1 MSLRDVEYDPEA
13 DYEYEC
19 LGCSETVRADTHPGE
34 CPECGTAMRNRGM
47 PYE

>member
-1 MSLRDVEYDPEA
+1 MNHRDVEYDPDA

-19 LGCSETVRADTHPGE
+19 MGCSSTLRAANHPGD
-34 CPECGTAMRNRGM
+34 CPECGTAMRNRQM